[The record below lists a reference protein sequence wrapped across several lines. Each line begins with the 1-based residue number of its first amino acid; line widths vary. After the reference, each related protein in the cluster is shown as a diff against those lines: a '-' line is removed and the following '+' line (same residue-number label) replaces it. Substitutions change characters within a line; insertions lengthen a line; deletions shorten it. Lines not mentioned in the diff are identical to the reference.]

1 VSDDASKSPPARNIQ
16 YRWVAPPKL
25 QRRLGP
31 GTLDVTVDMFGSV
44 HGTFSP
50 GGIAGPGRPDVGS
63 PEFLLQIDPLRGE
76 HLWELL
82 DDAHLEAMVSET
94 LIPMG
99 EGEPIDVGRDSGD
112 TATRKTFVQRKT
124 PPALEPFLFEIRNLA
139 DELVE
144 HPKR

>member
-1 VSDDASKSPPARNIQ
+1 MRNVQ

-25 QRRLGP
+25 QTRLGP
-31 GTLDVTVDMFGSV
+31 GTLDVTVDVRGSV

-50 GGIAGPGRPDVGS
+50 GGIAGPGRPDAGS
-63 PEFLLQIDPLRGE
+63 SEFSLHIDPLRGE
-76 HLWELL
+76 HLWMLL
-82 DDAHLEAMVSET
+82 DDAHLETMASET

-99 EGEPIDVGRDSGD
+99 EGELIDVGRDSGD

-124 PPALEPFLFEIRNLA
+124 PPALEPFLFEMRILA
-139 DELVE
+139 DELVD